1 MSENSNGYDYLIKL
15 LALGD
20 SGVGKTV
27 RNSFLQFAQLHSHYF
42 SFLKAFDKRFSVSQ
56 CFFDTLRHSQND
68 YCYAPSLYIYC
79 NRCSLNGIL
88 S

>member
-27 RNSFLQFAQLHSHYF
+27 RNDFRICTIAYF
-42 SFLKAFDKRFSVSQ
+42 PFSR
-56 CFFDTLRHSQND
+56 L
-68 YCYAPSLYIYC
+68 L
-79 NRCSLNGIL
+79 
-88 S
+88 